1 MLVIFGIIFL
11 ISLVLAIRSM
21 GDFDVPDAIKKIILG
36 KRARGTILFMK
47 KKIVHYSSGSSSL
60 SSGSNPK

>member
-1 MLVIFGIIFL
+1 MTITFAIILF
-11 ISLVLAIRSM
+11 ISLILAIRSM
-21 GDFDVPDAIKKIILG
+21 GDFEVPDVVKKILFG

-60 SSGSNPK
+60 SSVSKPK

>member
-1 MLVIFGIIFL
+1 
-11 ISLVLAIRSM
+11 M
-21 GDFDVPDAIKKIILG
+21 GDFEVPDVVKKILFG

-60 SSGSNPK
+60 SSVSKPK

>member
-1 MLVIFGIIFL
+1 MLTILIIIFL
-11 ISLVLAIRSM
+11 LSLVLAIRSM
-21 GDFDVPDAIKKIILG
+21 GDFEIPAAIKKIILG

-60 SSGSNPK
+60 SSVSKPK